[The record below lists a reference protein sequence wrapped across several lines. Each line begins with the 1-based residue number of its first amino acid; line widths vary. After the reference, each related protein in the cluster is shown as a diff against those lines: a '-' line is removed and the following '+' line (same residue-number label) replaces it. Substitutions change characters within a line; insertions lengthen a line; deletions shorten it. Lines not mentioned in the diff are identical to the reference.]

1 MKDESYFIERA
12 IEAYDA
18 YGAVTDHK
26 NYQGLPM
33 PTWDN
38 LTDKIRA
45 AWVESVKSVYRHLQ
59 VKDSET
65 GRLFLEE

>member
-1 MKDESYFIERA
+1 MDDIVTTYWTERA
-12 IEAYDA
+12 MAAYDA

-33 PTWDN
+33 PAYND

-45 AWVESVKSVYRHLQ
+45 AWVEAVKSVYRHLQ
-59 VKDSET
+59 QTDTDPTAFEV
-65 GRLFLEE
+65 

>member
-1 MKDESYFIERA
+1 MKDEAYFIERA
-12 IEAYDA
+12 KEAYDA

-33 PTWDN
+33 PEWEA

-45 AWVESVKSVYRHLQ
+45 AWVESVKSVYRHLTQ
-59 VKDSET
+59 T
-65 GRLFLEE
+65 GELVYQE

>member
-12 IEAYDA
+12 KEAYDA

-33 PTWDN
+33 PEWDD
-38 LTDKIRA
+38 LTEKIRA
-45 AWVESVKSVYRHLQ
+45 AWVEAVKSVYRTLQ
-59 VKDSET
+59 VKDET
-65 GRLFLEE
+65 GELFLKE

>member
-1 MKDESYFIERA
+1 MKDEAYFIERA
-12 IEAYDA
+12 KDAYHA

-33 PTWDN
+33 PEWDA

-45 AWVESVKSVYRHLQ
+45 AWVESVKSVYRHLN
-59 VKDSET
+59 VRDDET